1 MTCFWIIK
9 VSIFGFLMFAT
20 SIYIFWFPKIYIN
33 FLPSLMMVYPAFFV
47 IMLFPMFNEYIYL
60 FSRNLTEKEKVS
72 RDSYWN
78 QRQLEDEI
86 DKITFK
92 EAVRNIY
99 RRLTSKTQK
108 SLLTISWEI
117 EDERISKGLELHDI
131 SELQDQI

>member
-1 MTCFWIIK
+1 
-9 VSIFGFLMFAT
+9 
-20 SIYIFWFPKIYIN
+20 
-33 FLPSLMMVYPAFFV
+33 
-47 IMLFPMFNEYIYL
+47 MFNEYIYL